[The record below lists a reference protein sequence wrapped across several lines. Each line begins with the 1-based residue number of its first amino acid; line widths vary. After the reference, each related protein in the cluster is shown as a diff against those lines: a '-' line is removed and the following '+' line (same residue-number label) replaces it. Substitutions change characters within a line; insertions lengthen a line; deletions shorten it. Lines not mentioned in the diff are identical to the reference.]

1 METNRTRPKQ
11 VKFWASEK
19 ELEEI
24 KKKAK
29 KSKLTQSEY
38 LLRSAL
44 DKKIIVVECLKD
56 ILLELSREGNN
67 LNQISKSLNQGDKVE
82 DYKIVE
88 AKEKLMDLWDT
99 IEKIL
104 KEGNK

>member
-1 METNRTRPKQ
+1 MSTSRSRPKQ

-19 ELEEI
+19 ELKEI
-24 KKKAK
+24 KKKAE

-44 DKKIIVVECLKD
+44 DKKIIVVEGLKD

-67 LNQISKSLNQGDKVE
+67 LNQISKSLNQGGQLNQE
-82 DYKIVE
+82 QFNEI
-88 AKEKLMDLWDT
+88 KEKLMDLWDT
-99 IEKIL
+99 IEKTL
-104 KEGNK
+104 KEGN

>member
-1 METNRTRPKQ
+1 MDTNRARPKQ

-19 ELEEI
+19 ELDQI

-44 DKKIIVVECLKD
+44 DKKIIVVDGLKD
-56 ILLELSREGNN
+56 ILIELSREGNN
-67 LNQISKSLNQGDKVE
+67 LNQITKALNQGDRIE
-82 DYKIVE
+82 GYKILE
-88 AKEKLMDLWDT
+88 AKEKLMDLWDH

>member
-19 ELEEI
+19 ELDEI

-44 DKKIIVVECLKD
+44 DKKIIVVEGLKD

-67 LNQISKSLNQGDKVE
+67 LNQISKSLNQGGQLDQDQFNEV
-82 DYKIVE
+82 
-88 AKEKLMDLWDT
+88 KEKLMDLWDT
-99 IEKIL
+99 IEKTL
-104 KEGNK
+104 KEGN

>member
-1 METNRTRPKQ
+1 MSTSRARPKQ

-19 ELEEI
+19 ELEQI
-24 KKKAK
+24 KKKVK

-44 DKKIIVVECLKD
+44 DKNILVVDGLKE
-56 ILLELSREGNN
+56 ILIELSREGNN
-67 LNQISKSLNQGDKVE
+67 LNQIARALNQKEEFKVE
-82 DYKIVE
+82 QFLE
-88 AKEKLMDLWDT
+88 TKEKLMELWSL

-104 KEGNK
+104 KEGNE

>member
-1 METNRTRPKQ
+1 MENNRARPKQ

-19 ELEEI
+19 ELDEI

-44 DKKIIVVECLKD
+44 DKRIIVVEGLKD

-67 LNQISKSLNQGDKVE
+67 LNQISKSLNQGCQLNQEQFNEV
-82 DYKIVE
+82 
-88 AKEKLMDLWDT
+88 KEKLMELWDT
-99 IEKIL
+99 IEKTL
-104 KEGNK
+104 KEGN